1 MFKEVALKLGNC
13 ELKNNLL
20 ILYLMF
26 IRINMKLIINLC
38 TFKNIFEFMLFMIII
53 YFIKKFNNV
62 LFLEFI
68 YFTILIHYLNFFS
81 DFL

>member
-26 IRINMKLIINLC
+26 IRINMKLIINCVHL
-38 TFKNIFEFMLFMIII
+38 KI
-53 YFIKKFNNV
+53 
-62 LFLEFI
+62 
-68 YFTILIHYLNFFS
+68 YLNS
-81 DFL
+81 CYL